1 MKLCVIYSRSIQSII
16 GAVDRR
22 AVLETSDVPCRMALS
37 SIASLASILRFS
49 LMCPFGTDP
58 CQEYGTESPVCS
70 TAARDRH
77 APVRAGFPTA
87 ARAGLVPQAAPAW
100 KALYDTPD
108 AKHFASMKDPSSPT
122 FIARV
127 RASMT
132 DLHPTE
138 RRLAE
143 TLLNFP
149 GDMAG
154 YTATE
159 VAKVAGV
166 SNATVSRFVRKI
178 GYGNYEEARRAVRDA
193 GKNGAALLRL
203 GAADMD
209 AKRAFEVHL
218 EQSRRTLD
226 KTYEELDIT
235 VIDEMV
241 GALHAAPRV
250 WLAGYRAGYPLAT
263 YLAWQIGQVLPS
275 VRVIPKPG
283 ETLAETVATFS
294 ERDVLILLGLR
305 RSTRAAQ
312 ALLEMALDAGVQV
325 AVIGDVA
332 ELLAAEARW
341 NLACTTASTGPLLN
355 HTGVI
360 ALCNLVATRTLEL
373 AGPEGRVRMERIED
387 IHEQLGEL

>member
-1 MKLCVIYSRSIQSII
+1 MK
-16 GAVDRR
+16 
-22 AVLETSDVPCRMALS
+22 
-37 SIASLASILRFS
+37 
-49 LMCPFGTDP
+49 
-58 CQEYGTESPVCS
+58 
-70 TAARDRH
+70 
-77 APVRAGFPTA
+77 
-87 ARAGLVPQAAPAW
+87 
-100 KALYDTPD
+100 K
-108 AKHFASMKDPSSPT
+108 PSSLS

-127 RASMT
+127 RSSMA

-178 GYGNYEEARRAVRDA
+178 GYASYEEARRTVRDA
-193 GKNGAALLRL
+193 GKTGAALLRF
-203 GAADMD
+203 GAADVD
-209 AKRAFEVHL
+209 AKHAIGAHL
-218 EQSRRTLD
+218 EQSRRTLE

-235 VIDEMV
+235 VVDEMV
-241 GALHAAPRV
+241 TALHAAPNV
-250 WLAGYRAGYPLAT
+250 WLAGYRSGHPLAS
-263 YLAWQIGQVLPS
+263 YLAWQIGQALPS
-275 VRVIPKPG
+275 VRVLPKTG

-294 ERDVLILLGLR
+294 DRDVLILLGLR
-305 RSTRAAQ
+305 RSARAAQ
-312 ALLEMALDAGVQV
+312 TLLDAALAAGVQV

-332 ELLAAEARW
+332 ELLAVNVRW
-341 NLACTTASTGPLLN
+341 SLACSTASTGPLLN

-373 AGPEGRVRMERIED
+373 AGPNGRARMERIED
-387 IHEQLGEL
+387 LHEQLGEL